1 MARRSWQEFTTTSD
15 FDSGHRNIFVPVNTS
30 TDRIDRVLGSVLKR
44 ELPFVM
50 VNFKSS
56 FAAKVP

>member
-1 MARRSWQEFTTTSD
+1 MES
-15 FDSGHRNIFVPVNTS
+15 I
-30 TDRIDRVLGSVLKR
+30 DRIDRVLGSVLKW